1 VAGPQADPVQAGR
14 RHGQGQISFKHVGLT
29 EATAYAAE
37 DADVTLRLYNVL
49 KPRLAARAC

>member
-1 VAGPQADPVQAGR
+1 VAGTGKS
-14 RHGQGQISFKHVGLT
+14 QISFKHVGAD